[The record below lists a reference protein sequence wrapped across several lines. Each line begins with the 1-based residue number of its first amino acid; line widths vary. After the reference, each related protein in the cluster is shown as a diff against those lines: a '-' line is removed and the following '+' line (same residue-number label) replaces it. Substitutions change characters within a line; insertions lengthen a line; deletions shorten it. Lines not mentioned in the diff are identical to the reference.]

1 MASDDDI
8 ARLLPE
14 PPPPR
19 PARRE
24 ASIAEALRRFD
35 GVAEPAPVAAPRPP
49 RWRGLGRPQIGVLV
63 SAALIAL
70 IGAPAAWISLHD
82 RFPATGAPDTNLS
95 EAVAVADAP
104 APVPNPSPAAPG
116 TPASPSAAALRS
128 APAPT
133 NASAALTDKAAAA
146 PVADAVPAAPP
157 PPAPAMKMAQPSA
170 AAPPPPPPP
179 PPPAVAS
186 RAAPALEAQ
195 PDATADIAVTA
206 SRMRAPARSGRA
218 EGLARLSDEDID
230 DVIAA
235 FDQALARDPHDAT
248 AWLNRGLARQRKGD
262 LNGALDDFTH
272 AIRLAPDAPAGYRAR
287 ARLERQ
293 RGDTR
298 RAAADERR
306 ATELESGR

>member
-35 GVAEPAPVAAPRPP
+35 GVEEPPPIAAPRPS

-82 RFPATGAPDTNLS
+82 RFPATGVPASNVTES
-95 EAVAVADAP
+95 VAVADAP
-104 APVPNPSPAAPG
+104 ASVPNPSPAASG

-128 APAPT
+128 AATPGNAPAGL
-133 NASAALTDKAAAA
+133 ADKAAAA
-146 PVADAVPAAPP
+146 PVANAVPAAPP

-170 AAPPPPPPP
+170 AAPPPPPP

-230 DVIAA
+230 DAIAA
-235 FDQALARDPHDAT
+235 SDRALARDPHDAT

-262 LNGALDDFTH
+262 LNGALDDLNH
-272 AIRLAPDAPAGYRAR
+272 AIRLAPEAPAGYRAR

-293 RGDTR
+293 RGDGS

-306 ATELESGR
+306 AAELDADR